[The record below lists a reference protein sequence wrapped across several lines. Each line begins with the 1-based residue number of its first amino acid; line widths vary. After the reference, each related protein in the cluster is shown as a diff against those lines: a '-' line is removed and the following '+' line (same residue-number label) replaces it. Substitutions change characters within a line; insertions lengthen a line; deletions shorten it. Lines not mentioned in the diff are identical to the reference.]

1 MTSELRCEE
10 TAKSW
15 PCDVP
20 GRGNS
25 KFKGLVEVRFPG
37 RRARDSRDWGE
48 CCFLREEFRAS
59 HRSCGNQDRR
69 RKGLGKVRGSSLDWP
84 MGGSGVNPAPKSCLS
99 VARNRCSL

>member
-25 KFKGLVEVRFPG
+25 KFKGLVEVRFPEAEPETAG
-37 RRARDSRDWGE
+37 T
-48 CCFLREEFRAS
+48 
-59 HRSCGNQDRR
+59 
-69 RKGLGKVRGSSLDWP
+69 
-84 MGGSGVNPAPKSCLS
+84 GVNAVS
-99 VARNRCSL
+99 